1 MLSCVSFISDVR
13 GVLHIEVI
21 NKIQRRL
28 TFIKQKNLR
37 G

>member
-21 NKIQRRL
+21 NKIHL